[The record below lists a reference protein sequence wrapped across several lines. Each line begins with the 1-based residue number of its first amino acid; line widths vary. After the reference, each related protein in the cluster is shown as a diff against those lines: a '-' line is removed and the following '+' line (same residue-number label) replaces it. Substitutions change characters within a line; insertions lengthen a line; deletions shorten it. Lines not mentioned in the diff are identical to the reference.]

1 MDMQLSG
8 KRALVTG
15 STSGIGAQCARVLA
29 GEGVSVVINGR
40 NAERAEAV
48 AKEIRDAGGNVA
60 VALGDIATEEG
71 AAAVAKQALEA
82 FGGIDILVNNA
93 GGNIEQAHPSW
104 FEADIDEWIADYRQN
119 AVGPV
124 QMIHALVPA
133 MKERGWG
140 RVIQISSRNAISP
153 HTLFPTYGAAKAAVN
168 NLTLSLSKELAG
180 TGITSNGIMPGLIYT
195 PALESWFKD
204 MAKRH
209 AGIDDPEAGKAFVLK
224 NIIHQTVDRLG
235 QPIDIAAAVCF
246 IASPLSDFMTGT
258 TFRIDGGS
266 TPTV

>member
-1 MDMQLSG
+1 MDMLLKG

-15 STSGIGAQCARVLA
+15 SSSGIGAQCARVLA

-40 NAERAEAV
+40 NRGPAEAV
-48 AKEIRDAGGNVA
+48 AEEIRVAGGNAA
-60 VALGDIATEEG
+60 VAMGDVTTEEG
-71 AAAVAKQALEA
+71 ARSVAEGAKSALDS
-82 FGGIDILVNNA
+82 IDILVNNV
-93 GGNIEQAHPSW
+93 GNPTHEAHVSW
-104 FEADIDEWIADYRQN
+104 FDAPLDEWVADYHRN
-119 AVGPV
+119 TLAAVRL
-124 QMIHALVPA
+124 IHALVPA

-153 HTLFPTYGAAKAAVN
+153 HALFPTYGAAKSAMN
-168 NLTLSLSKELAG
+168 NLTLSLSKDLAG
-180 TGITSNGIMPGLIYT
+180 TGVTSNGIMPGLIYT
-195 PALESWFKD
+195 PTLDGWFKT

-209 AGIDDPEAGKAFVLK
+209 AGIDDPEVGKAFVLK

-235 QPIDIAAAVCF
+235 QPMDIAAAVCF

-258 TFRIDGGS
+258 TFRVDGGS